1 MPWQGRIR
9 DARSRG
15 EVVQVARDF
24 VAQLSP
30 AEVDRLPVECKPRA
44 IETEADL
51 QEYALLLARHHAHG
65 DAARL
70 IVKLSEFFS
79 NAAARLAQLA
89 RRDTASNQR

>member
-30 AEVDRLPVECKPRA
+30 AEVDRLP
-44 IETEADL
+44 
-51 QEYALLLARHHAHG
+51 EYALLLARHHAHG